1 MIKKMILGGTIV
13 VCLLTEILDKFYLT
27 NCVFSVPMVLLFL
40 QEIKAL
46 FDKPFNVYLHFFFFI
61 QMLTNAQ
68 LTLIHVMPMHSV
80 IIPLDLIT
88 VLVILDTMAMD
99 KTALVNITASSSRTE
114 LSYNLPW
121 LETDF
126 KCG

>member
-1 MIKKMILGGTIV
+1 
-13 VCLLTEILDKFYLT
+13 
-27 NCVFSVPMVLLFL
+27 
-40 QEIKAL
+40 
-46 FDKPFNVYLHFFFFI
+46 
-61 QMLTNAQ
+61 MLTNAQ
-68 LTLIHVMPMHSV
+68 LTLIHVTPMHSV

-114 LSYNLPW
+114 LSYNLLW

>member
-1 MIKKMILGGTIV
+1 MW
-13 VCLLTEILDKFYLT
+13 
-27 NCVFSVPMVLLFL
+27 
-40 QEIKAL
+40 
-46 FDKPFNVYLHFFFFI
+46 
-61 QMLTNAQ
+61 TNAQ

-88 VLVILDTMAMD
+88 VLVILDTVAMD

-114 LSYNLPW
+114 LSYNLLW

-126 KCG
+126 NCG

>member
-1 MIKKMILGGTIV
+1 
-13 VCLLTEILDKFYLT
+13 
-27 NCVFSVPMVLLFL
+27 
-40 QEIKAL
+40 
-46 FDKPFNVYLHFFFFI
+46 
-61 QMLTNAQ
+61 MLTNAQ
-68 LTLIHVMPMHSV
+68 LTLIHVMPMRSV

-99 KTALVNITASSSRTE
+99 KTAPVNITASSSRTE
-114 LSYNLPW
+114 LYNLLW

>member
-1 MIKKMILGGTIV
+1 MW
-13 VCLLTEILDKFYLT
+13 
-27 NCVFSVPMVLLFL
+27 
-40 QEIKAL
+40 
-46 FDKPFNVYLHFFFFI
+46 
-61 QMLTNAQ
+61 TNAR
-68 LTLIHVMPMHSV
+68 LTFIHVMPMHSV

-88 VLVILDTMAMD
+88 VLVILDTVAMD

-114 LSYNLPW
+114 LSYNLLW

>member
-1 MIKKMILGGTIV
+1 
-13 VCLLTEILDKFYLT
+13 
-27 NCVFSVPMVLLFL
+27 MVLLFL

-46 FDKPFNVYLHFFFFI
+46 FDKPFNVYLHNFIFFFI

-114 LSYNLPW
+114 LSYNLLW

>member
-1 MIKKMILGGTIV
+1 
-13 VCLLTEILDKFYLT
+13 
-27 NCVFSVPMVLLFL
+27 MVLLFL

-46 FDKPFNVYLHFFFFI
+46 FDKPFNVYLHNFIFSFI

-114 LSYNLPW
+114 LSYNLLW